1 MKRVFLLVFVLASC
15 VPANTPNELA
25 ALADVRQT
33 AQAQAVGTQ
42 AASIPITQSYEQS
55 QLDHHATEAAFPAAS
70 TATAL
75 ALATQQVGLGNAQAR
90 ATYEAL
96 GFQNSITGTL
106 EALEVLDS
114 NTQRTIADNNRAMAD
129 SIRWGNFW
137 QSVLEWGALIIL
149 FSLSTSAAW
158 GVIQFGLFAHT
169 YRTERETEL
178 RRQLRMRI
186 YRESLREANKDG
198 EQEFLLTTAGPM
210 VKTHS
215 VITIADKHIENYQRA
230 NNWRAVCKTYIQS
243 CIHLERGGVRQPYSR
258 PNCLTYELI
267 QDPATGGAWQLGHER
282 VVGLLRAVGVIDNTG
297 KGGATRLIVDASEYA
312 RVIDLAPLPKLPPDP
327 IPHAKII
334 VAGWQAAQVSRL
346 AG

>member
-1 MKRVFLLVFVLASC
+1 MKLALLLIALC
-15 VPANTPNELA
+15 AACAPTDPQLA
-25 ALADVRQT
+25 APFYSAQVTAIQHAADVQAT
-33 AQAQAVGTQ
+33 AAPATQNAANENFARSLTETFVPPALTATSAANESTRLANVQISERSTIQALYNQGAIS
-42 AASIPITQSYEQS
+42 ATQS
-55 QLDHHATEAAFPAAS
+55 A
-70 TATAL
+70 
-75 ALATQQVGLGNAQAR
+75 QQILESEVQR
-90 ATYEAL
+90 A
-96 GFQNSITGTL
+96 
-106 EALEVLDS
+106 
-114 NTQRTIADNNRAMAD
+114 IADNNRAMAD

-137 QSVLEWGALIIL
+137 QSVLEWGALIVL

-230 NNWRAVCKTYIQS
+230 SNWRAVCKTYIQS

-297 KGGATRLIVDASEYA
+297 KGGATRLIVDVSEYA

-327 IPHAKII
+327 IPNAKII
-334 VAGWQAAQVSRL
+334 VAGWQAAQVP